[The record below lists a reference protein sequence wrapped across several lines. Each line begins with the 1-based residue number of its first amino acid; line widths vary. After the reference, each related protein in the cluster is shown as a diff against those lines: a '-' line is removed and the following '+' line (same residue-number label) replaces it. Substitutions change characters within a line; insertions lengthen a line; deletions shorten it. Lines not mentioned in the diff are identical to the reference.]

1 MTENT
6 DNSKRLE
13 KIQATKI
20 APGAQARPFDE
31 TVICEETLEICLN
44 GEPVAVQW
52 RTPGHDAELAAGFC
66 LTTGLLCLEDLAKNN
81 LLIEL
86 SGKASMPGAARA
98 DVCTQAPHGA
108 AGRIHTLDQALSK
121 LSPLGS
127 GVTTAAETIWA
138 IHQTLMDNQQL
149 WSETGGA
156 HAAGLFHAN
165 NGSPLVIREDVGRHN
180 ALDKVIG
187 HGVLN
192 GLPLS
197 ECVLALSSRASFEM
211 ALKAAQAGFCVVACV
226 SAATS
231 TAVRLCQALNI
242 TIAGFV
248 RKNRMVVYTHP
259 ERIASE

>member
-1 MTENT
+1 MTE
-6 DNSKRLE
+6 
-13 KIQATKI
+13 IMQ
-20 APGAQARPFDE
+20 GAQTLAFDE
-31 TVICEETLEICLN
+31 TVISEETLEICLN

-66 LTTGLLCLEDLAKNN
+66 LTTGLLPLENLATNN

-86 SGKASMPGAARA
+86 NGKASMPGAARV
-98 DVCTQAPHGA
+98 DVRTQAPRAA
-108 AGRIHTLDQALSK
+108 AGRIHTLDQALSR
-121 LSPLGS
+121 LAPLGA
-127 GVTTAAETIWA
+127 GATTAAETIWA
-138 IHQTLMDNQQL
+138 MHQTLMDNQQL

-165 NGSPLVIREDVGRHN
+165 GSPIIIREDVGRHN

-187 HGVLN
+187 HGLLN
-192 GLPLS
+192 GIPLP

-211 ALKAAQAGFCVVACV
+211 ALKAAQAGFSIVACV

-231 TAVRLCQALNI
+231 TAVRLCHALNI
-242 TIAGFV
+242 TMAGFV

-259 ERIASE
+259 ERISGN